1 VSFGNCFVRYG
12 LAAFGSVLLVGAL
25 WPRSGSRLEPPPRL
39 LARPAQL
46 AQAAQSPQLPQPK
59 AAMVDPKSAASQADE
74 PVSWQKEIRP
84 LLGEKCLLC
93 HGPDPSS
100 RKADLRLDGPAGYLA
115 DLGGYSAVAPGEL
128 DESELIYRISTADED
143 ERMPPAE
150 HGERLSAEE
159 VDLLRRWVEQGAQW
173 EAHWAYAPFRE
184 VSVPANDAP
193 IASPIDAFIQTKLTQ
208 QGLQPAALADPATQL
223 RRLHLDLTGLPPSL
237 SELAS
242 FLADPSE
249 AAYAQRV
256 DSLLA
261 SPEFAVRWARPW
273 LDAARYAD
281 SHGFT
286 IDGGRNVWPWRDW
299 VVDAIDADLP
309 FDQFTIEQLA
319 GDLLPDASRS
329 QRLATG
335 FHRNTQVNQEGGA
348 KDEEN
353 RVNAVIDRT
362 NTTGSVWM
370 GATMGCAQCHTHK
383 YDPISHTE
391 YFQVYAFFNQ
401 TRDSGVSSEPSL
413 LVARNAAEEARAQAW
428 ETEQHE
434 LRAAIVA
441 RHQTASAGWETW
453 QPRAWASNGPELRP
467 EEDGSYSVVGQNAV
481 FSTYFLQARRNGK
494 GLSALRLEALPM
506 GGGGPGRA
514 SNGNFVLQ
522 QIRVYARNAA
532 EVAAGDASTPD
543 NAEDSGWVRLPL
555 AFARADIE
563 QDTRSEGGSYYPIAA
578 TLDDGPGWA
587 IKPGFGQPHV
597 AQWYLAEALPA
608 GDWELRVELQQEHG
622 ANHTLGAF
630 RILLDDQSRA
640 QPSQSGVDP
649 SLVDADWRVA
659 IDALREH
666 QSMRPRLPMS
676 LVMEAREVPRTTHLF
691 GRGSFLDPKQ
701 VVEPGYPVEMN
712 HFAPDAQP
720 RTRLDLARWLV
731 DERNAL
737 VHRVTVN
744 RWWQQLFGLGLVET
758 ENDFGLRGAQASHP
772 DLLEWLAKDYV
783 EHGYSRKH
791 VVRQIVRSHAY
802 RQASTSDAATREVDP
817 RNRLLARQSRLR
829 LEGEVL
835 RDAALS
841 VSGLLNAQRGGPPVQ
856 PPQPDGVFAFTQ
868 SRKTWNADEGDG
880 RYRRSLYTRI
890 WRSSPFPFY
899 TTFDAPSASNSCT
912 RRGRSNTALQAL
924 TLANDPMILELA
936 AGLGGRLSKLEQPFE
951 QAFLLMLSRPGLPV
965 EIERLRLHWQSVA
978 NARDEQAAWT
988 SVGRVLLNLDEFL
1001 NRP

>member
-1 VSFGNCFVRYG
+1 MSFGNCFARYG

-25 WPRSGSRLEPPPRL
+25 WPRSG
-39 LARPAQL
+39 A
-46 AQAAQSPQLPQPK
+46 
-59 AAMVDPKSAASQADE
+59 QADE
-74 PVSWQKEIRP
+74 PVSWQNQIRP
-84 LLGEKCLLC
+84 ILGEKCLIC

-100 RKADLRLDGPAGYLA
+100 READLRLDSPAGYLA
-115 DLGGYSAVAPGEL
+115 DRGGYAAVAPGDL
-128 DESELIYRISTADED
+128 DESELIYRITTDD
-143 ERMPPAE
+143 IDDRMPPE
-150 HGERLSAEE
+150 GHGEALTAEE
-159 VDLLRRWVEQGAQW
+159 VDLFRRWVEQGAQY

-184 VSVPANDAP
+184 VSLPASDAP
-193 IASPIDAFIQTKLTQ
+193 AASPVDAFVRAKLDA
-208 QGLQPAALADPATQL
+208 QGLQAALLADPATQL

-237 SELAS
+237 AELAS
-242 FLADPSE
+242 FVADPSD

-256 DSLLA
+256 DALLA
-261 SPEFAVRWARPW
+261 SPGFAVRWARPW

-286 IDGGRNVWPWRDW
+286 IDGGRDVWPWRDW
-299 VVDAIDADLP
+299 VVNAIDADLP

-319 GDLLPDASRS
+319 GDLLPNAKRS

-362 NTTGSVWM
+362 NTTASVWM

-391 YFQVYAFFNQ
+391 YFQTYAFFNQ
-401 TRDSGVSSEPSL
+401 TRDSGVSSAPSL
-413 LVARNAAEEARAQAW
+413 LIARNAEEEQQAQAW
-428 ETEQHE
+428 ETEQRR

-441 RHQTASAGWETW
+441 SHQSAAAGWETW
-453 QPRAWASNGPELRP
+453 QPRAWGSNGPELRP

-481 FSTYFLQARRNGK
+481 FSTYFLQGRRSGQ

-506 GGGGPGRA
+506 GGRGPGRG

-522 QIRVYARNAA
+522 QIRVYARNAS
-532 EVAAGDASTPD
+532 EVAEGDASTPE

-555 AFARADIE
+555 AVAVADIE
-563 QDTRSEGGSYYPIAA
+563 QNTASEGGNHYPISS
-578 TLDDGPGWA
+578 TIDDGPGWA

-597 AQWYLAEALPA
+597 AQWYLAEPLLP
-608 GDWELRVELQQEHG
+608 GDWEIRVELQQEHG
-622 ANHTLGAF
+622 GNHTLGAF
-630 RILLDDQSRA
+630 RFLLDDQPRTL
-640 QPSQSGVDP
+640 PIESGLDP
-649 SLVDADWRVA
+649 SLVDADWRAA

-666 QSMRPRLPMS
+666 QGTRPRLPMS

-701 VVEPGYPVEMN
+701 VVEPGFPAAMN
-712 HFAPDAQP
+712 HFAPEARPQ
-720 RTRLDLARWLV
+720 TRLDLAHWLT

-758 ENDFGLRGAQASHP
+758 ENDFGLRGGQASHP
-772 DLLEWLAKDYV
+772 DLLEWLAQDYV
-783 EHGYSRKH
+783 AHGYSRKH
-791 VVRQIVRSHAY
+791 VVRQIVLSHAY
-802 RQASTSDAATREVDP
+802 RQASTTDAATRAADP

-829 LEGEVL
+829 LEGEAL

-841 VSGLLNAQRGGPPVQ
+841 VSGLLNPQRGGPPVQ

-868 SRKTWNADEGDG
+868 SRKTWKADEGDG

-924 TLANDPMILELA
+924 TLANDPMVLELA
-936 AGLGGRLSKLEQPFE
+936 AGLGGRLAGMQQPFE
-951 QAFLLMLSRPGLPV
+951 QAFPLVLSRPALPAEV
-965 EIERLRLHWQSVA
+965 ERLREHWRSVA
-978 NARDEQAAWT
+978 ASRDEMAAWT

>member
-1 VSFGNCFVRYG
+1 MSFGNCFVRYG
-12 LAAFGSVLLVGAL
+12 LAALGSVLLVGAL
-25 WPRSGSRLEPPPRL
+25 WPHPG
-39 LARPAQL
+39 A
-46 AQAAQSPQLPQPK
+46 
-59 AAMVDPKSAASQADE
+59 QADE
-74 PVSWQKEIRP
+74 LVSWQNDIRP
-84 LLGEKCLLC
+84 ILGEKCLIC

-100 RKADLRLDGPAGYLA
+100 READLRLDSPAGYLA
-115 DLGGYSAVAPGEL
+115 DLGGYAAVAPGDL
-128 DESELIYRISTADED
+128 DESELIYRITTDD
-143 ERMPPAE
+143 VDDRMPPE
-150 HGERLSAEE
+150 GHGEALTAKE
-159 VDLLRRWVEQGAQW
+159 VDLFRRWIEQGAQY

-184 VSVPANDAP
+184 VKIPAGDAP
-193 IASPIDAFIQTKLTQ
+193 AASPIDALVDAKLEA
-208 QGLQPAALADPATQL
+208 QGLQAAPLADPATQL

-242 FLADPSE
+242 FVADPSE

-256 DSLLA
+256 DALLD
-261 SPEFAVRWARPW
+261 SPDFAVRWARPW

-286 IDGGRNVWPWRDW
+286 IDGGRDVWPWRDW
-299 VVDAIDADLP
+299 VVQAIDEDLP

-319 GDLLPDASRS
+319 GDLLPNASRS

-362 NTTGSVWM
+362 NTTASVWM
-370 GATMGCAQCHTHK
+370 GATMSCAQCHTHK

-391 YFQVYAFFNQ
+391 YFQLYAFFNQ
-401 TRDSGVSSEPSL
+401 TRDSGVSAAPSL
-413 LVARNAAEEARAQAW
+413 LVARNAEEEQQAQAW
-428 ETEQHE
+428 EAEQHR
-434 LRAAIVA
+434 LRTAVEASHQAAA
-441 RHQTASAGWETW
+441 AGWETW
-453 QPRAWASNGPELRP
+453 QPRAWGSNGPELRP

-481 FSTYFLQARRNGK
+481 FSTYFLQGRRSGP
-494 GLSALRLEALPM
+494 GLRALRLEALPM
-506 GGGGPGRA
+506 GGRGPGRA
-514 SNGNFVLQ
+514 TNGNFVLQ

-532 EVAAGDASTPD
+532 LVAEGDARTPE

-555 AFARADIE
+555 AVAVADIE
-563 QDTRSEGGSYYPIAA
+563 QNTTPEGGNHYPIAS
-578 TLDDGPGWA
+578 TIDDGPGWA

-597 AQWYLAEALPA
+597 AQWYLAEPLPP

-630 RILLDDQSRA
+630 RFLLDDQPRA
-640 QPSQSGVDP
+640 QPSESGVDP
-649 SLVDADWRVA
+649 SLVDAAWRTA
-659 IDALREH
+659 IDALRQH
-666 QSMRPRLPMS
+666 QSKRPRLPMS

-701 VVEPGYPVEMN
+701 VVEPGFPAAMN
-712 HFAPDAQP
+712 HFAPEAQP
-720 RTRLDLARWLV
+720 RTRLDLAHWLT

-758 ENDFGLRGAQASHP
+758 VDDFGLRGGQASHP
-772 DLLEWLAKDYV
+772 DLLEWLAQDYV
-783 EHGYSRKH
+783 VHGFSRKH
-791 VVRQIVRSHAY
+791 VLRQIVRSHAY
-802 RQASTSDAATREVDP
+802 RRSSVTDAATRAADP
-817 RNRLLARQSRLR
+817 RNRWLARQNRLR
-829 LEGEVL
+829 LEGEAL
-835 RDAALS
+835 RDAALA
-841 VSGLLNAQRGGPPVQ
+841 VSGLLNSKRGGPPVQ

-868 SRKTWNADEGDG
+868 SRKTWKADEGDN

-936 AGLGGRLSKLEQPFE
+936 AGLGERLSGMQQPFE
-951 QAFLLMLSRPGLPV
+951 QAFPLVLSRPGLPA
-965 EIERLRLHWQSVA
+965 ELARLREHWQIVA
-978 NARDEQAAWT
+978 TARDETAAWT